1 MISATLACAN
11 VLQLQKDIEELDRA
25 GTEFYHID
33 IMDGHYVPNICLN
46 FEFINAVRSISKT
59 PMDVHLMV
67 TDPLAYI
74 KRLADSGVGC
84 VSAHINVLKDDAGY
98 FIEKV
103 HKYSMKAGLVL
114 SPKDS
119 VEMVLPYI
127 AQVDYLL
134 VMLVEPG
141 FYGQAFMAEMVSK
154 IRKLNEIREK
164 RKLSFLIEA
173 DGGIG
178 WDNIGLLKQV
188 GLDIAVAGVFA
199 VFGQKDSLYEAAVK
213 FRKISN
219 DPAYCCERM

>member
-1 MISATLACAN
+1 MISPTLACAN

-46 FEFINAVRSISKT
+46 FEFINAVRSISET
-59 PMDVHLMV
+59 PMDAHLMV
-67 TDPLAYI
+67 TDPLAYV
-74 KRLADSGVGC
+74 KRLADSGVGY
-84 VSAHINVLKDDAGY
+84 VSAHINVLKEDAGY
-98 FIEKV
+98 FIDKV
-103 HKYSMKAGLVL
+103 HKHSMKAGLAL
-114 SPKDS
+114 SPEDS
-119 VEMVLPYI
+119 VEMVLSYI
-127 AQVDYLL
+127 GQVDYLL

-141 FYGQAFMAEMVSK
+141 FSGQTFMVEMVSK
-154 IRKLNEIREK
+154 IRELNEIREK

-178 WDNIGLLKQV
+178 WDNIRLLKQA

-219 DPAYCCERM
+219 DPTYCNEEM